1 MTTPKELSLA
11 EVQALEI
18 GNRVILCGTDDAEGR
33 QRILEC
39 TVAGK
44 PGHKFLTY
52 RDHGQLRRC
61 ALTDYPGKHYRGAGR
76 T

>member
-1 MTTPKELSLA
+1 VTTPKELSLDG
-11 EVQALEI
+11 VQALEI
-18 GNRVILCGTDDAEGR
+18 GNRVILCGTDAEGR

-44 PGHKFLTY
+44 PGRKLLTY
-52 RDHGQLRRC
+52 RDHGQLRRFP
-61 ALTDYPGKHYRGAGR
+61 LTEYPGKHYRRAG